1 MLLGTKLCEE
11 APVELVGG
19 MWCACSSSISPCAA
33 ATAAFY
39 CLGVCSIC
47 IGSGV
52 MSRDSGSRLGWWSVH
67 PIVVRARLISFIR
80 LVHCLILSSHMS
92 RQIEVIK
99 FSTSNTP
106 VYCIFDGNLIKIVYH
121 PHSLVSPTGH
131 VDTSIMHLCME
142 IISHIQAFISQIHV
156 LYKNKLTWWKL
167 VPCISFI
174 PWNFLTF

>member
-1 MLLGTKLCEE
+1 
-11 APVELVGG
+11 

-121 PHSLVSPTGH
+121 PYSLVSQPGMLTLPLHICAWKSSCTSKHSYCRFMFFIRTSWRGENWYH
-131 VDTSIMHLCME
+131 VKASSHEIFSLFKSNLLLHGLNNVSIVE
-142 IISHIQAFISQIHV
+142 Q
-156 LYKNKLTWWKL
+156 
-167 VPCISFI
+167 
-174 PWNFLTF
+174 